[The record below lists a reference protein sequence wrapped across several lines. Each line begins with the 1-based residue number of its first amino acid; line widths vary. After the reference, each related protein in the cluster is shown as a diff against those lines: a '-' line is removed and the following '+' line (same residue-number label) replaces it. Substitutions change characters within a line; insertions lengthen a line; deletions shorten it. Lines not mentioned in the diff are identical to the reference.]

1 MSHNFKM
8 FKRRINLYG
17 IDLIITKVVDQQV
30 KDISKKEIVYI
41 AKDADKRIV
50 KDIIQ
55 TCAEKQI
62 QVIYV
67 ETMGKLGEAC
77 KIDVSAA
84 SAALLK

>member
-1 MSHNFKM
+1 MVLRLNTDK
-8 FKRRINLYG
+8 
-17 IDLIITKVVDQQV
+17 KVVGSKQV
-30 KDISKKEIVYI
+30 KGALAKGEAKIVYI
-41 AKDADKRIV
+41 AEDADKKIV

-55 TCAEKQI
+55 VCAEKQI

-77 KIDVSAA
+77 GIDVSAA

>member
-1 MSHNFKM
+1 MVIRLNTSK
-8 FKRRINLYG
+8 
-17 IDLIITKVVDQQV
+17 KVVGTKQV
-30 KDISKKEIVYI
+30 KAALTKGEAKIVYI
-41 AKDADKRIV
+41 AEDADEKVV

-55 TCAEKQI
+55 TCAGNQI
-62 QVIYV
+62 QIIYV